1 MPCPFTAGGAV
12 PFRAESSVGT
22 ADLPLSPQA
31 DSALLAAARG
41 RPVVL
46 TDLSARPFDAQGIE
60 KIAGILAGSCD
71 ALLAGEHQNTPDFR
85 PALMTSTQRGRAGA
99 APAGWRPAPP
109 DRRARP
115 RCPASGRRGQVQLPA
130 EPAWPRVIGPE
141 EFGVRPVLAEP
152 MQGAC
157 RAASQLFGLP
167 TVAAAGQHLPFADGS
182 FDAAL
187 ILGVLSALS
196 DKLPALAELRRV
208 LVPAGQLGLLVYL
221 RFSP

>member
-1 MPCPFTAGGAV
+1 V

-85 PALMTSTQRGRAGA
+85 PALMTST
-99 APAGWRPAPP
+99 
-109 DRRARP
+109 
-115 RCPASGRRGQVQLPA
+115 PASGRRGQVQLPA